1 MAISGNSS
9 RRIRKED
16 LKVSLET
23 KPGWHSG
30 HELLPSKGSTVL
42 CAEGMA
48 EVVRLLGKTGNG
60 TRLLELKLL
69 DGTRHPFFA
78 EASNVRVPPPEDAK

>member
-23 KPGWHSG
+23 EPGWQSG
-30 HELLPSKGSTVL
+30 EEQLPSAGSTVL

-48 EVVRLLGKTGNG
+48 EVVKLLGKTGNG

-69 DGTRHPFFA
+69 DGTRQPFFA
-78 EASNVRVPPPEDAK
+78 ESSNVRVPPPEDAK

>member
-30 HELLPSKGSTVL
+30 QERLPS
-42 CAEGMA
+42 EGEHRA
-48 EVVRLLGKTGNG
+48 LRRG
-60 TRLLELKLL
+60 
-69 DGTRHPFFA
+69 DG
-78 EASNVRVPPPEDAK
+78 

>member
-1 MAISGNSS
+1 M
-9 RRIRKED
+9 
-16 LKVSLET
+16 
-23 KPGWHSG
+23 
-30 HELLPSKGSTVL
+30 L

-69 DGTRHPFFA
+69 DGTRQPFFA
-78 EASNVRVPPPEDAK
+78 EASNVRVPPPEEAK